1 MQDTDPHAILSQL
14 GVAGLRCAVV
24 VLSLGCGGKAPV
36 APPATDA
43 AVQAVPMVG
52 VTVVQQHGNVEYGWK
67 ADHPPDEPDSPE
79 VVLVRRTVGA
89 EWTVVERLP
98 SRPSS
103 LAVAADGTVAMVLQS
118 SEHLDELRV
127 GKTQLSSGALPE
139 LPVRDAMVWRDPA
152 PSGAQRLTYT
162 GTELDGST
170 RTVWVVAHDGGWVV
184 DPNRDDCGA
193 LTPLPDEERVQR
205 VTWRGTEGQVRAH
218 QDLNGDGDNEYI
230 LVESSSCGTGGCST
244 PILQSC
250 GPVTGGY
257 RVIGNPEAWGE
268 ITVLQT
274 RTDGWLDVQFEARGK
289 PGDTVAEIRKYTYPD
304 PVYTGQ

>member
-1 MQDTDPHAILSQL
+1 MQDADQHAILSQL

-24 VLSLGCGGKAPV
+24 VLSLGCGGKAPI

-52 VTVVQQHGNVEYGWK
+52 VTVVQQHGDVEYGWK
-67 ADHPPDEPDSPE
+67 ADPAPDQPDSPD
-79 VVLVRRTVGA
+79 VLLVRRTVGA
-89 EWTVVERLP
+89 EWTEVERLP

-103 LAVAADGTVAMVLQS
+103 LAVAGDGTVAMVLQS
-118 SEHLDELRV
+118 SEHLDELRI
-127 GKTQLSSGALPE
+127 GKTRISSGALPE
-139 LPVRDAMVWRDPA
+139 LPNQDAVVWRDPD

-170 RTVWVVAHDGGWVV
+170 RTVWVVAHDGGWVL
-184 DPNRDDCGA
+184 DPNRDTCRA
-193 LTPLPDEERVQR
+193 LLPLPDEEEQQQ
-205 VTWRGTEGQVRAH
+205 VTWEDERSRVLAH
-218 QDLNGDGDNEYI
+218 QDLNGDGDKEYI

-257 RVIGNPEAWGE
+257 RLIGNPEAWGE

-274 RTDGWLDVQFEARGK
+274 RTDGWLDIQFESRGS
-289 PGDTVAEIRKYTYPD
+289 PGDTGVKIHKYTYPD
-304 PVYTGQ
+304 PVYTEQ